1 MNDSPSNGC
10 PVGAAHKR
18 PAVEEAAM
26 GGGCP
31 VGNGKHQAGY
41 VMI

>member
-26 GGGCP
+26 GGCP